1 MSQLSNTMTHDRN
14 TVAVVVP
21 LYKSELDADEQISQR
36 QLVYFLGNFDKYL
49 VSPESLDF
57 SLEEFTVKHFRDEFF
72 HSTATYSALL
82 LSREFYEAFADYKYI
97 LIYQLDCLVFS
108 DQLLDWCATDLDY
121 VGAPWF
127 AADGIDFVQ
136 EEAVGNGGFSLRKVA
151 SFLSVIDSPDFAGEI
166 QKYRDALCAARP
178 WYVQL
183 SSLPRKLRRRRSLS
197 LAKRQDILGQ
207 IAPVPPGERLNE
219 DCFWSFKAGDYLP
232 DFRIASVAEA
242 LRFSFEKAPRRCFE
256 RNGGQLPFGCHAWNK
271 YDRQFWE
278 PFLLK

>member
-1 MSQLSNTMTHDRN
+1 MTHDSLK

-21 LYKSELDADEQISQR
+21 LYRSELDSDEQVSHR
-36 QLVYFLGNFDKYL
+36 QLVHFLGKFDKYL
-49 VSPESLDF
+49 VSPHSLEF
-57 SLEEFTVKHFRDEFF
+57 SLAGFGVKRFQDEFF

-82 LSREFYEAFADYKYI
+82 LSREFYQAFADYKYI

-108 DQLLDWCATDLDY
+108 DQLLEWCARDIDY

-127 AADGIDFVQ
+127 AADGTDFVQ
-136 EEAVGNGGFSLRKVA
+136 EAAVGNGGFSLRKVA
-151 SFLSVIDSPDFAGEI
+151 SFLKVIDSPPFAREI
-166 QKYRDALCAARP
+166 DKYRDALCAAMP
-178 WYVQL
+178 WYEQL
-183 SSLPRKLRRRRSLS
+183 LNIPRKVRRRASLS
-197 LAKRQDILGQ
+197 LAKRRDIL
-207 IAPVPPGERLNE
+207 PVPPGERLNE

-232 DFRIASVAEA
+232 EFRIASIAEA